1 MSTIYIF
8 SNFNNYYNRIVKKEN
23 TISDYINKYTVEYQL
38 SGVNFVPNDG
48 VNTTHVFG
56 SSLHY
61 YSGKGDYLIEVNEIN
76 EIVSRWFVIDNVR
89 DRAGQWTLTLHRDLI
104 VDYYSEV
111 IESPVYIEK
120 AILTDTDP
128 LIYNN
133 EQLTVNQI
141 KTSQELLKDETNS
154 AWLVGYL
161 SAKAQDPEITF
172 TAPKTIEYQY
182 VVDGIENFELYNY
195 SNYGTEKIYSDIA
208 SLTVGV
214 NVGNLDTFTYT
225 QYVLSILNP
234 ARPQVIEDY
243 GTKTFNQNCELDH
256 FTGVTASY
264 ALAESIYRNT
274 NRDNVANIIFNAF
287 PNLKRTSDLITKYS
301 NMVIKDTNTNK
312 YYKCITVLTN
322 GNNVQLKNKVSPT
335 TNEDMS
341 LLTNVLGPYST
352 NAQNDRLYI
361 DRKIIRSSSVSSASI
376 PAFELNAYAK
386 QYTIELIEIEDST
399 STGTIPNGARV
410 PYDAPYKIF
419 CMPYKLD
426 DDFEFIYNNFTYK
439 MNKDTSMAIM
449 TKLITDYSGGGVL
462 YDAQIL
468 PYCPVKR
475 FIDSNNK
482 FDLENSNS
490 STQDSLEGIDYI
502 IVKDSANENKI
513 SGFIAFCDT
522 SNFTTNINYNV
533 SLTNKKISNECDKYR
548 LCSPNFNG
556 AFEFNLAKNGGLSG
570 FTVSCTY
577 KPYQPY
583 IKVAPIFSE
592 LYGGSFIDA
601 RGLICG
607 GEFGLPLIND
617 KWSAY
622 EINNKNYLNSFNR
635 QIENM
640 ELTQKYQRLGDIV
653 GGITGAGAGAA
664 VGGFAGGS
672 MAPGVGIVTGA
683 VAGGLISAAGGITDY
698 FINEKL
704 RTEAIDYTKDQF
716 NYSLQNIQALP
727 YTLARVSSLTN
738 DNTIFPI
745 LEYYTCT
752 DREKEA
758 LANKIAYN
766 SMTVMAIGKIKDYI
780 NNSWSYGDITSK
792 GYIKGQ
798 LIRLDSIDEDF
809 HLINSIS
816 SELNK
821 GVYLK
826 WE

>member
-1 MSTIYIF
+1 MSTIYIL
-8 SNFNNYYNRIVKKEN
+8 SNFNNYYNRIVKKEDS
-23 TISDYINKYTVEYQL
+23 ISDYIDKYTVEYEL
-38 SGVNFVPNDG
+38 SGVNFVPQDG
-48 VNTTHVFG
+48 VDTTHVFG
-56 SSLHY
+56 CSLEP
-61 YSGKGDYLIEVNEIN
+61 YSGKGDYLIEVDENS
-76 EIVSRWFVIDNVR
+76 EIVSRWFIIESVR
-89 DRAGQWTLTLHRDLI
+89 DRAGQWTLTLHRDVV
-104 VDYYSEV
+104 VDYYDQV
-111 IESPVYIEK
+111 MKADTYIEK
-120 AILTDTDP
+120 ATLTDDDI

-133 EQLTVNQI
+133 EQLSVNQI
-141 KTSQELLKDETNS
+141 KTSQTLLKDNSNS

-195 SNYGTEKIYSDIA
+195 SNYGTEKIYSDIT

-214 NVGNLDTFTYT
+214 NVGNADTFTYA

-243 GTKTFNQNCELDH
+243 GTRPFNQNCELDH

-264 ALAESIYRNT
+264 AIAESIYRNT
-274 NRDNVANIIFNAF
+274 ARDNVENIIFNAF
-287 PNLKRTSDLITKYS
+287 PNLRRTSDLITKYS

-322 GNNVQLKNKVSPT
+322 GNTVQLKHEVTPT

-352 NAQNDRLYI
+352 NAHNDRLYI
-361 DRKIIRSSSVSSASI
+361 GRKIIRSSSVSSTFI

-386 QYTIELIEIEDST
+386 QYTIELVEIEDST
-399 STGTIPNGARV
+399 STGTIPNSARV

-426 DDFEFIYNNFTYK
+426 SDFEFIYNNFTYT

-449 TKLITDYSGGGVL
+449 TKLVTDYSGGRVL

-475 FIDSNNK
+475 FINSNNQ
-482 FDLENSNS
+482 FDLQNSNS
-490 STQDSLEGIDYI
+490 STQESLEGIDYI

-522 SNFTTNINYNV
+522 SNFTTDINYNV
-533 SLTNKKISNECDKYR
+533 PLTNKKISNECDRYR

-592 LYGGSFIDA
+592 LYGGNFADP

-607 GEFGLPLIND
+607 GDFGLPLVND
-617 KWSAY
+617 QWSTY

-653 GGITGAGAGAA
+653 GGVIGVGAGAA
-664 VGGFAGGS
+664 AGSLTGGS
-672 MAPGVGIVTGA
+672 ITPGVGSLVGG
-683 VAGGLISAAGGITDY
+683 VAGSIASAAGGAADY

-727 YTLARVSSLTN
+727 YSLSRVSSLTN
-738 DNTIFPI
+738 DNTIYPV
-745 LEYYTCT
+745 LEYYTCKE
-752 DREKEA
+752 REKKA
-758 LANKIAYN
+758 VANKIAYN
-766 SMTVMAIGKIKDYI
+766 GMTVMAVGKIKDYI
-780 NNSWSYGDITSK
+780 NNTWSYNGIESK
-792 GYIKGQ
+792 GYIKGK
-798 LIRLDSIDEDF
+798 LIRIDNVSEDY
-809 HLINSIS
+809 HVMNTIAA
-816 SELNK
+816 ELYK
-821 GVYLK
+821 GVYIK
-826 WE
+826 